1 MSTRPLQILQRF
13 PAHLEAARPG
23 KQLGEAVAALAGGLD
38 LLSSDLAGV
47 RRAHR
52 LADADTLRDLLLLG
66 GLHGIDRTQLDLLF
80 LRVAKVLALAQALED
95 AVTAGDTAERDAQ
108 AQALFELWGTET
120 PGALLPRY
128 APPAQP
134 ANLNA
139 AATALAAAARRS
151 VTFRKVLDAAR
162 ERVRE
167 ICRIHGNGNITVGS
181 LLEAATNALDL
192 EVDTARNAQV
202 LAQIRE
208 AGSTTLDL
216 TRTDGY
222 FHSLDRYRHVTFVK
236 DRLRPEPVPRGGN
249 LPPLPLPYA
258 EEIVGVE
265 ENPLR
270 REERDLGP
278 RPHADLFSVSR
289 RGFSQAELEVR
300 IEGLGDHT
308 VGPHL
313 VNRDEG
319 CGFGFA
325 GSVPDGKQL
334 VLTEE
339 GTLRLDGVDVTDR
352 GYSWKGACFADATA
366 PHTRDFVFAGPG
378 LAEGARPLTFAVATP
393 PGTLDRDAVFPHP
406 AVSLEVPGIGV
417 GDTRFAFFVQEAH
430 LSLRQGTAPAFT
442 VRRVTPYFAIGF
454 ADRSVFAP
462 PPNPHPDAAKL
473 KLAWREHQSYVVR
486 VSIPPRFDALD
497 TPEATALE
505 RVARALERFRSAG
518 VLIETKLLDDSWI
531 LGTGVLPLPE
541 GDPTLRILGGTV
553 VSPVPPAS

>member
-1 MSTRPLQILQRF
+1 VSTRPLQILQRF

-23 KQLGEAVAALAGGLD
+23 KQFAEAVAALAGGLD

-66 GLHGIDRTQLDLLF
+66 GLHGIDRSQLDLLF
-80 LRVAKVLALAQALED
+80 LRAAKVRSLARALED
-95 AVTAGDTAERDAQ
+95 AVAAADATERDAQ
-108 AQALFELWGTET
+108 AEALFRLWGTQT
-120 PGALLPRY
+120 PEALLARY
-128 APPAQP
+128 APPGQP
-134 ANLNA
+134 SNLNA

-151 VTFRKVLDAAR
+151 VASRKVLDAAR

-167 ICRIHGNGNITVGS
+167 ICRIHAHGNITVGA
-181 LLEAATNALDL
+181 LLEAAANALDL

-202 LAQIRE
+202 LARLRQS
-208 AGSTTLDL
+208 GSATLDL

-222 FHSLDRYRHVTFVK
+222 FHSRDRYRHVTFVT
-236 DRLRPEPVPRGGN
+236 DRLRPEPVP
-249 LPPLPLPYA
+249 LPYT
-258 EEIVGVE
+258 EEIIGIE

-270 REERDLGP
+270 REERDMGP
-278 RPHADLFSVSR
+278 RPHAALFSVSR
-289 RGFSQAELEVR
+289 RGFAQAELEVR
-300 IEGLGDHT
+300 IEGLGDKT

-325 GSVPDGKQL
+325 GAVPDGQEL

-339 GTLRLDGVDVTDR
+339 GTLRLNGVDVTDR
-352 GYSWKGACFADATA
+352 GYSWTGACFADATA
-366 PHTRDFVFAGPG
+366 PHARDFVFDGPG
-378 LAEGARPLTFAVATP
+378 LPEGARPLTFAVATP

-406 AVSLEVPGIGV
+406 AVALEVPGIGV
-417 GDTRFAFFVQEAH
+417 GDTRFAFFVQEAG
-430 LSLRQGTAPAFT
+430 LSLREGTVPPFT
-442 VRRVTPYFAIGF
+442 VRRVTPYFGIGF
-454 ADRSVFAP
+454 ADGSVFAP
-462 PPNPHPDAAKL
+462 PPGPRPDAAKL

-486 VSIPPRFDALD
+486 VSIPPRFQALD

-518 VLIETKLLDDSWI
+518 VLIETTLQDDSWI

-553 VSPVPPAS
+553 LSPVPPAS